1 MIRQDKM
8 KMCDILDLIAIME
21 FQRGKFHLKYL
32 LSLTDGICIKSFR
45 EGLPNKRPGKWL
57 QQLIQKHLLKIWKKQ
72 TVEQTQTS
80 ESSGETVNSCFH

>member
-1 MIRQDKM
+1 
-8 KMCDILDLIAIME
+8 MCDILDLIAIME

-57 QQLIQKHLLKIWKKQ
+57 QQLIQKHLLKI
-72 TVEQTQTS
+72 
-80 ESSGETVNSCFH
+80 

>member
-1 MIRQDKM
+1 
-8 KMCDILDLIAIME
+8 MCDILDLITIME

-32 LSLTDGICIKSFR
+32 LSSTDGICIKSFR
-45 EGLPNKRPGKWL
+45 KGLPNFYLGKWL
-57 QQLIQKHLLKIWKKQ
+57 QQLIQKHLLKILKKQ